1 LARVT
6 YASQEQPK
14 RAVLGNVKLLLINGI
29 QPSSSSSS
37 REKADG
43 ENPWAPNMTKEE
55 LLTFMCLHPSFLYS
69 YTCIKRSRYNII
81 TFFSRAATL

>member
-1 LARVT
+1 MCNTLVRVT

-29 QPSSSSSS
+29 QTSSS

-43 ENPWAPNMTKEE
+43 ENPWTPNMTKEE
-55 LLTFMCLHPSFLYS
+55 FVDFHVSAPISFSIYM
-69 YTCIKRSRYNII
+69 YKEVKV
-81 TFFSRAATL
+81 